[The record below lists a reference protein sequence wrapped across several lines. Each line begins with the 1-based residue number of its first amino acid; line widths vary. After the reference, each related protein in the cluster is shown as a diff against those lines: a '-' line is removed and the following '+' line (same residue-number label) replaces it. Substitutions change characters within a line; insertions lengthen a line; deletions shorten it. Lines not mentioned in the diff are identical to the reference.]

1 MILHI
6 MILNIC
12 KSYFIYFDFFYFVDF
27 FILDKRVA
35 LNADFISKKT
45 RMLPPKI
52 FLTFFNKIIF
62 IEKSNQ
68 TKPNKTNFIM

>member
-1 MILHI
+1 
-6 MILNIC
+6 
-12 KSYFIYFDFFYFVDF
+12 
-27 FILDKRVA
+27 
-35 LNADFISKKT
+35 
-45 RMLPPKI
+45 MLPPKI